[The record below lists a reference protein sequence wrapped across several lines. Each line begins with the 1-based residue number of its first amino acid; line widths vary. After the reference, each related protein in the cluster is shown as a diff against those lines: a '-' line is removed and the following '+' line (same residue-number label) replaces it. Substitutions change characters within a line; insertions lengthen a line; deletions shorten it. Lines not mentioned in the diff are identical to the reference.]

1 MMSAISGHYGLFEAI
16 RYKRHRQAMLLAEAG
31 IDVDCRNEKGQ
42 TPLIYTVVAV
52 DDCSRSRAKLVKLFL
67 EAGADPNAA
76 DWKGLTALMHAS
88 ILGQAETVK
97 PLLECV
103 WTNPCVTDPNGNTA
117 LMYAASHGQQ
127 EVLAVFLSVF
137 RNNLKSLQLHKRNTD
152 GFTALHLAVR
162 NRHDACSRLLTK
174 EGQFFP
180 TVIDE
185 FPDPKD
191 LDRDPTPTDNN
202 EVLTIKQKYSPED
215 KRTTG
220 TMTLDPEDLD
230 LISDSYLSIL
240 ECSVGDLPA
249 WNFTHPFGLQTN
261 KSTQVV
267 SVDQRRP
274 TPESRQTTPE
284 NVAKECEEVEEEE
297 HEESEG
303 TPETPLKI
311 DDWPVIPLQLKPVPQ
326 KLLQPLM
333 PIEVNNVEHSNGN
346 TYQRKCLLKQGNRGM
361 SGLRIKIHDARD
373 ISVSRIRNGQ
383 TVEESDGIISGSSIK
398 SVHLKRNKQSNVS
411 HEIVTNVLPL
421 IPSKD
426 SNLPPVRYSLRRAGS
441 SKKESV
447 CFPAA
452 PLITVRA
459 DQTPREM
466 EMFKKN
472 VVVYS

>member
-1 MMSAISGHYGLFEAI
+1 
-16 RYKRHRQAMLLAEAG
+16 
-31 IDVDCRNEKGQ
+31 
-42 TPLIYTVVAV
+42 
-52 DDCSRSRAKLVKLFL
+52 
-67 EAGADPNAA
+67 
-76 DWKGLTALMHAS
+76 
-88 ILGQAETVK
+88 
-97 PLLECV
+97 
-103 WTNPCVTDPNGNTA
+103 
-117 LMYAASHGQQ
+117 MYAASHGQQ

-137 RNNLKSLQLHKRNTD
+137 RNNLRSLQLHKKNND

-162 NRHDACSRLLTK
+162 NRHDGCSRLLTK

-180 TVIDE
+180 TAIDE

-191 LDRDPTPTDNN
+191 LDRDPTPTEIN
-202 EVLTIKQKYSPED
+202 EVLTMKRQYSPED
-215 KRTTG
+215 RRTTG

-230 LISDSYLSIL
+230 LIRESYLSVL

-249 WNFTHPFGLQTN
+249 WNYTHPFGLQTN

-267 SVDQRRP
+267 SVESRRP
-274 TPESRQTTPE
+274 TPESPE
-284 NVAKECEEVEEEE
+284 NVAKECDEVADD
-297 HEESEG
+297 EESSES

-333 PIEVNNVEHSNGN
+333 PIEINNVQHSNGN
-346 TYQRKCLLKQGNRGM
+346 TYQRKCLLKQSNRGM
-361 SGLRIKIHDARD
+361 SGLRIKIHDSRD
-373 ISVSRIRNGQ
+373 ISVSHIRNGQ
-383 TVEESDGIISGSSIK
+383 NVGDSDSIISGSSIK
-398 SVHLKRNKQSNVS
+398 AVHLKRSKQSNNVP
-411 HEIVTNVLPL
+411 HEIITNVLPL

-426 SNLPPVRYSLRRAGS
+426 NNLPPVRYSLRRAGS

-472 VVVYS
+472 VIAYS